1 MAREDVVEV
10 DLHLVMPNSSRSY
23 SEAMAT
29 VMAQQEDTMAQQY
42 QANMAQQGVAPTL
55 IHPKFQRF
63 VEFKKNDPPQFKDTT
78 DLWIRELEKIFRAMD
93 FPDD

>member
-1 MAREDVVEV
+1 
-10 DLHLVMPNSSRSY
+10 
-23 SEAMAT
+23 MAT

-78 DLWIRELEKIFRAMD
+78 DLWIRQLEKIFRAMD
-93 FPDD
+93 FPDDWKMTYVTYMLVWEVEYW